1 MSDLF
6 FVLKRFRTGMSTSL
20 IRGWRRLSVG
30 KTHPDK
36 DIKTKGF
43 DFIKTGRVLI
53 IAFVLAPGL
62 SGLAAFGEEVRD
74 NPTAVVELFT
84 SQGCSACLPAD
95 EYLAEIARRDHVVAL
110 AYHVD
115 YWDYIGWKDTFG
127 DPVFSNFQRS
137 YAQSWRKSRVYT
149 PQLVINGSWDMV
161 GSHRSDIEDAIS
173 SAVLPI
179 QVRLRYEEG
188 MLEVEAGPNPSL
200 PELTIWL
207 VTFMGR
213 AEVDIT
219 AGENAGKTISYARV
233 VTGRQVL
240 GMWDPVK
247 GVQIKLPLDDV
258 LKEGSDGVAIIF
270 QRQKNGLPGPI
281 YGAASFQM

>member
-1 MSDLF
+1 MSI
-6 FVLKRFRTGMSTSL
+6 KKPGMTHRFL
-20 IRGWRRLSVG
+20 AFA
-30 KTHPDK
+30 P
-36 DIKTKGF
+36 
-43 DFIKTGRVLI
+43 
-53 IAFVLAPGL
+53 AFVMALGLAGTADR
-62 SGLAAFGEEVRD
+62 AAFGEEVRE
-74 NPTAVVELFT
+74 NPNAVVELFT

-95 EYLAEIARRDHVVAL
+95 EYLAEIARLDHVVAL

-115 YWDYIGWKDTFG
+115 YWDYIGWKDSFG
-127 DPVFSNFQRS
+127 DPGFSDFQRS

-149 PQLVINGSWDMV
+149 PQLVINGTWDMV
-161 GSHRSDIEDAIS
+161 GSHRSDIENSIG

-188 MLEVEAGPNPSL
+188 MLEVEARPNPSL
-200 PELTIWL
+200 PELTVWL

-213 AEVDIT
+213 SQVEIT
-219 AGENAGKTISYARV
+219 GGENAGKTVSYSQI

-247 GVQIKLPLDDV
+247 GAQIKLPLGDV

-270 QRQKNGLPGPI
+270 QLQKNGLPGPI